1 MTTLREKM
9 KQEME
14 LFDLAASTQKKYLD
28 AVIGLNNFY
37 NKSPQHLSE
46 DEVKHYLLTLK
57 KRI

>member
-1 MTTLREKM
+1 MSTLREKM

-14 LFDLAASTQKKYLD
+14 LFDLAVSTQKRYLE

-37 NKSPQHLSE
+37 KKSPQHLSE
-46 DEVKHYLLTLK
+46 DKVKHYLLTLK